1 MSGRVPNTIGMPQVT
16 RSSRRCDLYMS
27 TWKTRIL
34 VIFFVALAA
43 THSGAAIAAKRAS
56 ESPIGMGVVV
66 INTNLR
72 LEDTVAAG
80 TGMVLTSSG
89 RILTNNHVI
98 AGATTIRVVVP
109 NTTQRYAA
117 RVVGYD
123 IADDVAVLQLR
134 GAKNLRT
141 VTIGNSATLTVGA
154 SVTAVGNSGG
164 FGRLISVRGR
174 VIRLRKSVTAQSYS
188 GERYR
193 LTGLIETNAAL
204 RPGDSGG
211 PLLDSAGRV
220 VGIDT
225 AASPFGD
232 RAYAIPIATATRV
245 TKQIV
250 TGKASSRVHIGA
262 TAFLGVRVQGTT
274 VADVVRGSP
283 AQGAGLKPGD
293 VLVSIGGKPVTG
305 AASVTSALSAYK
317 PGQVVTVVYTD
328 ETGTRRT
335 ARVRLATGPP

>member
-1 MSGRVPNTIGMPQVT
+1 MSTRKT
-16 RSSRRCDLYMS
+16 RS
-27 TWKTRIL
+27 L

-43 THSGAAIAAKRAS
+43 TDSGAAIATTR
-56 ESPIGMGVVV
+56 ESPIGAGVVV

-72 LEDTVAAG
+72 LEDTAAAG

-98 AGATTIRVVVP
+98 AGATMIRVVVP
-109 NTTQRYAA
+109 NTTRRYAA

-141 VTIGNSATLTVGA
+141 VTIGSSATLRVGA

-164 FGRLISVRGR
+164 IGRLLSVHGR
-174 VIRLRKSVTAQSYS
+174 VIRLRKSVTVQNDS
-188 GERYR
+188 GERHR
-193 LTGLIETNAAL
+193 LTGLIETSAAL

-225 AASPFGD
+225 AASPFGH
-232 RAYAIPIATATRV
+232 RAYAIPIASATRV

-250 TGKASSRVHIGA
+250 TGKASARVHIGA
-262 TAFLGVRVQGTT
+262 TAFLGVQVQGTT
-274 VADVVRGSP
+274 VADVVPGSP
-283 AQGAGLKPGD
+283 AEAAGLKPGD
-293 VLVSIGGKPVTG
+293 VLISIGGKRVTG
-305 AASVTSALSAYK
+305 AAGITSAVLAHK

-335 ARVRLATGPP
+335 ARVRLATGPPQ

>member
-1 MSGRVPNTIGMPQVT
+1 MSTRKT
-16 RSSRRCDLYMS
+16 RS
-27 TWKTRIL
+27 L
-34 VIFFVALAA
+34 VIFLVALAA
-43 THSGAAIAAKRAS
+43 ADSGGAIAAKRAS
-56 ESPIGMGVVV
+56 ESRIGTGVVV

-109 NTTQRYAA
+109 NTTHRYAA

-123 IADDVAVLQLR
+123 IADDVALLQLR
-134 GAKNLRT
+134 GARNLST
-141 VTIGNSATLTVGA
+141 VTIGSSATLTVGA
-154 SVTAVGNSGG
+154 GVTAVGNSGG
-164 FGRLISVRGR
+164 FGRLIAVRGR
-174 VIRLRKSVTAQSYS
+174 VIRLRKSITVQYDSN
-188 GERYR
+188 ERHR

-220 VGIDT
+220 VGINT
-225 AASPFGD
+225 AASPFGL
-232 RAYAIPIATATRV
+232 RAYAIPIATAARV
-245 TKQIV
+245 TTQIV

-274 VADVVRGSP
+274 VADVVPGSP
-283 AQGAGLKPGD
+283 AEAAGLKPGD
-293 VLVSIGGKPVTG
+293 VLISIGGKPVTG
-305 AASVTSALSAYK
+305 EAGITAAVLAHK
-317 PGQVVTVVYTD
+317 PGQVVTVVYRD
-328 ETGTRRT
+328 EAGTRRT
-335 ARVRLATGPP
+335 ARVRLATGPPQ

>member
-1 MSGRVPNTIGMPQVT
+1 MSTRKT
-16 RSSRRCDLYMS
+16 RSV
-27 TWKTRIL
+27 

-43 THSGAAIAAKRAS
+43 THSGGSIAATR
-56 ESPIGMGVVV
+56 ESSIGAGVVV

-72 LEDTVAAG
+72 LEDTAAAG

-109 NTTQRYAA
+109 NTTHRYAA

-141 VTIGNSATLTVGA
+141 VTIGSSATLTVGA

-164 FGRLISVRGR
+164 MGRLLSVRGR
-174 VIRLRKSVTAQSYS
+174 VLRLRRSVTVQNES
-188 GERYR
+188 GERHR

-225 AASPFGD
+225 AALPFGHL
-232 RAYAIPIATATRV
+232 AYAIPIATATRV
-245 TKQIV
+245 TQQIV

-262 TAFLGVRVQGTT
+262 TAFLGVQVQGTT
-274 VADVVRGSP
+274 VADVVPGSP
-283 AQGAGLKPGD
+283 AQAAGLKPGD
-293 VLVSIGGKPVTG
+293 VLISIGGKPVTG
-305 AASVTSALSAYK
+305 AAGITAAVLAHK

-335 ARVRLATGPP
+335 VRVRLATGPPQ

>member
-1 MSGRVPNTIGMPQVT
+1 MATGI
-16 RSSRRCDLYMS
+16 RS
-27 TWKTRIL
+27 
-34 VIFFVALAA
+34 LAA
-43 THSGAAIAAKRAS
+43 LFVGLAAANSGAAVAAMRSTA
-56 ESPIGMGVVV
+56 SPIGSGVVV

-109 NTTQRYAA
+109 NTTHRYGA

-134 GAKNLRT
+134 GAENLRT
-141 VTIGNSATLTVGA
+141 VAIGSSASLTVGA

-164 FGRLISVRGR
+164 FGRLISGRGR
-174 VIRLRKSVTAQSYS
+174 VIRLKRSITVQSDS

-193 LTGLIETNAAL
+193 LAGLIETNAAL

-220 VGIDT
+220 VGMDT
-225 AASPFGD
+225 AASPFAR
-232 RAYAIPIATATRV
+232 RAFAIPIATATRV
-245 TKQIV
+245 TNQIV
-250 TGKASSRVHIGA
+250 SGKASARVHIGA
-262 TAFLGVRVQGTT
+262 TALLGVQVQGTT
-274 VADVVRGSP
+274 IAEVVPGSP
-283 AQGAGLKPGD
+283 AQVAGLKPGD
-293 VLVSIGGKPVTG
+293 VIISIGGKRVTG
-305 AASVTSALSAYK
+305 AAGITAAVLTHK
-317 PGQVVTVVYTD
+317 PGQVVAVVYTD
-328 ETGTRRT
+328 ETGRRRT
-335 ARVRLATGPP
+335 ARVRLATGPPQ

>member
-1 MSGRVPNTIGMPQVT
+1 MSTRKT
-16 RSSRRCDLYMS
+16 RS
-27 TWKTRIL
+27 L

-43 THSGAAIAAKRAS
+43 TDSVAAIAATR
-56 ESPIGMGVVV
+56 EPPIGAGVVV

-72 LEDTVAAG
+72 LEDTAAAG

-109 NTTQRYAA
+109 NTTRRYAA

-141 VTIGNSATLTVGA
+141 VTIGSSATLRVGA

-164 FGRLISVRGR
+164 IGRLMSVHGR
-174 VIRLRKSVTAQSYS
+174 VIRLRKSVTVQNDS
-188 GERYR
+188 GERHR
-193 LTGLIETNAAL
+193 LTGLIETSAAL

-225 AASPFGD
+225 AASPFGH

-250 TGKASSRVHIGA
+250 TGKASARVHIGA
-262 TAFLGVRVQGTT
+262 TAFLGVQVQGTT
-274 VADVVRGSP
+274 VADVVPGSP
-283 AQGAGLKPGD
+283 AEAAGLKPGD
-293 VLVSIGGKPVTG
+293 VLISIGGKRVTG
-305 AASVTSALSAYK
+305 AAGITSAVLAHK

-335 ARVRLATGPP
+335 ARVRLATGPPQ